1 MSGAEWQL
9 VVVVVRQARAVGM
22 GPCRGEGGKVGLNCM
37 LAVNH
42 DVPSSR
48 ESY

>member
-1 MSGAEWQL
+1 M
-9 VVVVVRQARAVGM
+9 AVGGGGSTT
-22 GPCRGEGGKVGLNCM
+22 GPCGGKSRAGPMRGRGGKVGLNCM